1 MTYPIFENLET
12 GERLYF
18 VKNLNPEYPTNWYE
32 KCIIEYYEDPL
43 NQEYSTEF
51 YYMEEM
57 DSDDEILN
65 EACKLFN
72 LNKENFEKLVKLT
85 IKEKTKMKNTKK
97 RKLNFKKLFIYY
109 SNVFVIFS
117 IALHPVLD
125 YSFRLFLLFYCAVY
139 VLWTFVDITSEAHK
153 L

>member
-18 VKNLNPEYPTNWYE
+18 VKNLNTEYPTNLYE

-43 NQEYSTEF
+43 NDDISTEF

-72 LNKENFEKLVKLT
+72 LNKENFEKIGET
-85 IKEKTKMKNTKK
+85 
-97 RKLNFKKLFIYY
+97 
-109 SNVFVIFS
+109 
-117 IALHPVLD
+117 D
-125 YSFRLFLLFYCAVY
+125 Y
-139 VLWTFVDITSEAHK
+139 
-153 L
+153 

>member
-51 YYMEEM
+51 YYMGEM
-57 DSDDEILN
+57 DSESEILN
-65 EACKLFN
+65 KACELFN
-72 LNKENFEKLVKLT
+72 LNYEEFYLIGYT
-85 IKEKTKMKNTKK
+85 
-97 RKLNFKKLFIYY
+97 YY
-109 SNVFVIFS
+109 
-117 IALHPVLD
+117 
-125 YSFRLFLLFYCAVY
+125 
-139 VLWTFVDITSEAHK
+139 
-153 L
+153 

>member
-43 NQEYSTEF
+43 NEECATEF
-51 YYMEEM
+51 YYMEEI

-72 LNKENFEKLVKLT
+72 LNKEEFEKIGET
-85 IKEKTKMKNTKK
+85 
-97 RKLNFKKLFIYY
+97 
-109 SNVFVIFS
+109 
-117 IALHPVLD
+117 D
-125 YSFRLFLLFYCAVY
+125 Y
-139 VLWTFVDITSEAHK
+139 
-153 L
+153 

>member
-1 MTYPIFENLET
+1 MTYPIFENFVS

-32 KCIIEYYEDPL
+32 KCIIEYYEDPF
-43 NQEYSTEF
+43 NEDFATEF

-72 LNKENFEKLVKLT
+72 LNREEFEKIGET
-85 IKEKTKMKNTKK
+85 E
-97 RKLNFKKLFIYY
+97 Y
-109 SNVFVIFS
+109 
-117 IALHPVLD
+117 
-125 YSFRLFLLFYCAVY
+125 
-139 VLWTFVDITSEAHK
+139 
-153 L
+153 